1 MDGIQKIPPIGGAV
15 ITTHPMI
22 GLSRNFHTLSIKSYS
37 PLDTKF
43 QKMRYRT
50 ADIDDLHRLV
60 KLYKAVAQ
68 VEGGI
73 ARLEHEV
80 TEEYVKTFLN
90 KSLATGLIVV
100 GESPDDPEELV
111 AEIHGYKAGV
121 KVFDHVLG
129 DVTVVV
135 HPKFQGKKIGRTIL
149 TIFLEEIGHNR
160 MDIGKV
166 ELIAREG
173 NLKAIQ
179 LYQSLGFK
187 VEGRLEMR
195 IKTLH
200 DVYEADIPMGW
211 QNPNYEF

>member
-1 MDGIQKIPPIGGAV
+1 
-15 ITTHPMI
+15 
-22 GLSRNFHTLSIKSYS
+22 
-37 PLDTKF
+37 
-43 QKMRYRT
+43 MRYRT
-50 ADIDDLHRLV
+50 ADVDDLSRLV
-60 KLYKAVAQ
+60 KLYKAVAR

-80 TEEYVKTFLN
+80 TEEYVKTFMN
-90 KSLATGLIVV
+90 RSLATGLIIV
-100 GESPDDPEELV
+100 GENPDDPEELV
-111 AEIHGYKAGV
+111 AEIHGYKAGI

-129 DVTVVV
+129 DVTIVV
-135 HPKFQGKKIGRTIL
+135 HPNFQGKKIGRTIL

-187 VEGRLEMR
+187 VEGRFEMR
-195 IKTLH
+195 IKTPDH
-200 DVYEADIPMGW
+200 VYEADIPMGW